1 MDLTPALLTFCY
13 IKETFDK
20 SGDLM
25 LGLTPLFVPIALTF
39 RGRQF
44 EPAEFVREVQRFYGI
59 RMPEAVAEELAVRL
73 SRSGYLRA
81 QGSDPFIQKL
91 FYKDDYDDVS
101 TSTMPDIREIETQ
114 VDALIAH
121 VHREFLRVFPAK
133 SDFPVEQHM
142 LSALA
147 NLNFAK
153 ELADEEAASGAHK
166 EPVKEGG

>member
-25 LGLTPLFVPIALTF
+25 LGLAPLFVPIALTF

-101 TSTMPDIREIETQ
+101 MSTIPDIREIETQ

-121 VHREFLRVFPAK
+121 VHREFLPPSFLRTNPRRRGYPSRSPAIGK
-133 SDFPVEQHM
+133 
-142 LSALA
+142 ALTDKP
-147 NLNFAK
+147 L
-153 ELADEEAASGAHK
+153 DQAHDAQRLP
-166 EPVKEGG
+166 E